1 MECARLLLEREA
13 GMLDKYG
20 WTALM
25 LAAIN
30 GHTECVKLLLERE
43 RDMRT
48 TRKWFEFPPGTTALD
63 IAEKK
68 GYKEIASI
76 LSG

>member
-1 MECARLLLEREA
+1 
-13 GMLDKYG
+13 MLDKYG

-30 GHTECVKLLLERE
+30 GHAECVKLLLERE

-48 TRKWFEFPPGTTALD
+48 TRRWFGYPSGTTALD
-63 IAEKK
+63 AAEKM
-68 GYKEIASI
+68 GHPAIASI

>member
-1 MECARLLLEREA
+1 MKATRE
-13 GMLDKYG
+13 
-20 WTALM
+20 W
-25 LAAIN
+25 N
-30 GHTECVKLLLERE
+30 
-43 RDMRT
+43 
-48 TRKWFEFPPGTTALD
+48 WFPPGTAALD